1 MKNTNK
7 NKTTKKLPVPGKV
20 KKGFRLY
27 CAAVLALAF
36 TLCCSVTAFAAGDPI
51 TVVNNLSDFIFGLI
65 RAVGLILLGW
75 GIVQVGLSFQSHD
88 PCGRHYHYLCQRD
101 FDADYRLTERKTIW
115 KNASAISTL

>member
-51 TVVNNLSDFIFGLI
+51 NG
-65 RAVGLILLGW
+65 A
-75 GIVQVGLSFQSHD
+75 H
-88 PCGRHYHYLCQRD
+88 
-101 FDADYRLTERKTIW
+101 RL
-115 KNASAISTL
+115 

>member
-36 TLCCSVTAFAAGDPI
+36 TLCCSVTAFAAGDP
-51 TVVNNLSDFIFGLI
+51 
-65 RAVGLILLGW
+65 
-75 GIVQVGLSFQSHD
+75 
-88 PCGRHYHYLCQRD
+88 
-101 FDADYRLTERKTIW
+101 
-115 KNASAISTL
+115 

>member
-36 TLCCSVTAFAAGDPI
+36 TLCCSVTAFAAGDPDMYPI
-51 TVVNNLSDFIFGLI
+51 FWTQSVELNN
-65 RAVGLILLGW
+65 
-75 GIVQVGLSFQSHD
+75 
-88 PCGRHYHYLCQRD
+88 
-101 FDADYRLTERKTIW
+101 
-115 KNASAISTL
+115 